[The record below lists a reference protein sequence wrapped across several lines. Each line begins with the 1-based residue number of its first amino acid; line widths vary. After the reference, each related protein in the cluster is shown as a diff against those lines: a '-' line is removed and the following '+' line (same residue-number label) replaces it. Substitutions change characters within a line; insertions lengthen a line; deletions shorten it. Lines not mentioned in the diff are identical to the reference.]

1 MRAPSSKLGL
11 SIELWWHDRLVQKW
25 ETLENDVRL
34 PSNLLALEGYE
45 AQTPFARREGGSY
58 RVLVPDGCSA
68 SEPLAGRQARVSTER
83 PLEIGK
89 SGLRLRVLLT
99 PVKKI
104 TWVFKLSAVL
114 AALTLTLIFTAAF
127 NIVIF
132 QESPP
137 TSIDAPTSPPTKAL
151 PQARI
156 KFFTSGE

>member
-1 MRAPSSKLGL
+1 MRAPKSKLGL

-34 PSNLLALEGYE
+34 PPTLLALEGYE
-45 AQTPFARREGGSY
+45 AKTPFARRDGGSY
-58 RVLVPDGCSA
+58 RVLVPEGCEA
-68 SEPLAGRQARVSTER
+68 SEPVTGRQARVSTER

-89 SGLRLRVLLT
+89 RDLRLRVLLT

-104 TWVFKLSAVL
+104 TWAFKVSAVL
-114 AALTLTLIFTAAF
+114 AALTLTLIVTAAL

-132 QESPP
+132 QEMPP
-137 TSIDAPTSPPTKAL
+137 MTVEEPTPPPQKAL

-156 KFFTSGE
+156 KF